1 MLSFFVGV
9 IDIWG
14 FTGGLRED
22 RAALLA
28 ANGFAVLALAY
39 CAFKDLPE
47 RYGLLQ
53 VSYFESAID
62 WLTSQ
67 PKVKS
72 SGVGLVGLSNG
83 ASTCC
88 SALAAQLGQ
97 EVKAV
102 VSISGFPML
111 IGCSLASH
119 TMTIPGYPIDLEPSK
134 GSCYSQFLAIFTS
147 KDI

>member
-14 FTGGLRED
+14 FTGSLRED

-39 CAFKDLPE
+39 CTCAFKDLPE

-62 WLTSQ
+62 WLTS
-67 PKVKS
+67 
-72 SGVGLVGLSNG
+72 
-83 ASTCC
+83 
-88 SALAAQLGQ
+88 
-97 EVKAV
+97 
-102 VSISGFPML
+102 
-111 IGCSLASH
+111 
-119 TMTIPGYPIDLEPSK
+119 
-134 GSCYSQFLAIFTS
+134 
-147 KDI
+147 

>member
-53 VSYFESAID
+53 VS
-62 WLTSQ
+62 
-67 PKVKS
+67 
-72 SGVGLVGLSNG
+72 N
-83 ASTCC
+83 
-88 SALAAQLGQ
+88 
-97 EVKAV
+97 
-102 VSISGFPML
+102 
-111 IGCSLASH
+111 
-119 TMTIPGYPIDLEPSK
+119 
-134 GSCYSQFLAIFTS
+134 
-147 KDI
+147 

>member
-9 IDIWG
+9 IDVWG

-83 ASTCC
+83 GTLAL
-88 SALAAQLGQ
+88 ALAAQLGQ

>member
-28 ANGFAVLALAY
+28 ANGFAVLALVY
-39 CAFKDLPE
+39 CAFKDLSE

-72 SGVGLVGLSNG
+72 GGVGLSNG
-83 ASTCC
+83 GTLAL
-88 SALAAQLGQ
+88 ALAAQLGQ
-97 EVKAV
+97 KIKAV
-102 VSISGFPML
+102 VSISGYPML
-111 IGCSLASH
+111 ISSNWMFIGKSYHDYTWL
-119 TMTIPGYPIDLEPSK
+119 
-134 GSCYSQFLAIFTS
+134 SC
-147 KDI
+147 